1 MATPARGRLKP
12 VMQGLAAAAH
22 LSVSPLAL
30 VARTAGAYFAMLF
43 GFRLFGKRELG
54 QVTVFDVAVILLIA
68 NGVQN
73 AMVGPDT
80 SLVGGLIVA
89 GSLLMMNFVVARLRI
104 VDRLFRHLVE
114 GQPDVLIAD
123 GRWHERIMRREG
135 LDHDE
140 VEAAMRANGVLEVAK
155 VRLAVL
161 ETNGNISV
169 VTRDTPTVNVKCP
182 TKRGKSRPARRS
194 RSRGS

>member
-1 MATPARGRLKP
+1 
-12 VMQGLAAAAH
+12 MQGLDAAAH
-22 LSVSPLAL
+22 LAVSPLAL
-30 VARTAGAYFAMLF
+30 VARTAGAYVAMLV

-80 SLVGGLIVA
+80 SLTGGLIVA
-89 GSLLMMNFVVARLRI
+89 GSLLLMNFIVARLRI
-104 VDRLFRHLVE
+104 FDRVFRHVVE
-114 GQPDVLIAD
+114 GRPDILISN
-123 GRWHERIMRREG
+123 GRWHEDILRREG

-140 VEAAMRANGVLEVAK
+140 VEAAMRGNGVLDVAK

-161 ETNGNISV
+161 ETNGNISIV
-169 VTRDTPTVNVKCP
+169 SRDDPTVDVPCP
-182 TKRGKSRPARRS
+182 RKRQRGRRQPNHG
-194 RSRGS
+194 RGS